1 MAKRGPKSKSPYL
14 KSVAGTDQAGRQKK
28 QDRPGLDGPVSL
40 PAAFGDLK
48 NEKPRLA
55 KKVLAIWNEKL
66 QTYKVRGQSVVGYES
81 MLYQYCLLEAAV
93 NECYLNAG
101 PPTTM
106 VTQLRLYAVE
116 FFDTLASQV
125 NINSGSGGKRVGK
138 PRKPP
143 WRP

>member
-1 MAKRGPKSKSPYL
+1 MKAVTGTNRADRKSEQVCPVL
-14 KSVAGTDQAGRQKK
+14 DDQ
-28 QDRPGLDGPVSL
+28 VSL
-40 PAAFGDLK
+40 PAAFSDLK
-48 NEKPRLA
+48 EYRPLFAR
-55 KKVLAIWNEKL
+55 KVLAIWNEKL
-66 QTYKVRGQSVVGYES
+66 QTYYARRQSVVGYES

-93 NECYLNAG
+93 NERYLNAG

-106 VTQLRLYAVE
+106 VAQLRLYATE

-125 NINSGSGGKRVGK
+125 KTSGGSGDKRVGK